1 MVQTPVLEIKKYANR
16 RLYDTAQSS
25 YITLADLAEM
35 VSSGTEIKVSDAK
48 SGEDLTSI
56 TLLQILIEQGQEG
69 VQAISAN
76 SLSRIITYGTGKT
89 ALSLQAHL
97 DEAIEA
103 FGERQEG
110 RHTPAASADLSD
122 MRDALQQL
130 NAAFTRLQK

>member
-1 MVQTPVLEIKKYANR
+1 MVQPPVVEIKKYANR
-16 RLYDTAQSS
+16 RLYDTAQSA

-35 VSSGTEIKVSDAK
+35 VTSGSRIQVSDAK

-69 VQAISAN
+69 IHAISAQ
-76 SLSRIITYGTGKT
+76 SLSRIIAYGTGKT

-97 DEAIEA
+97 DEAIAA
-103 FGERQEG
+103 FGETQDGQNSPEA
-110 RHTPAASADLSD
+110 HADLGEL
-122 MRDALQQL
+122 REALQQL

>member
-1 MVQTPVLEIKKYANR
+1 MVQPPLIEIKKYANR
-16 RLYDTAQSS
+16 RLYDTAQSA
-25 YITLADLAEM
+25 YITLADLAAM
-35 VSSGTEIKVSDAK
+35 VASGTKIKVSDAK
-48 SGEDLTSI
+48 TGEDLTSI
-56 TLLQILIEQGQEG
+56 TLLQILIEQGQDC

-76 SLSRIITYGTGKT
+76 SLSRIIAYGTGKT

-103 FGERQEG
+103 FDDRQDG
-110 RHTPAASADLSD
+110 RNTPSSHADLAE

>member
-1 MVQTPVLEIKKYANR
+1 MVKPPLIEIKKYANR
-16 RLYDTAQSS
+16 RLYDTAQSA
-25 YITLADLAEM
+25 YITLADLAAM
-35 VSSGTEIKVSDAK
+35 VASGTKIKVSDAK
-48 SGEDLTSI
+48 TGEDLTSI

-76 SLSRIITYGTGKT
+76 SLSRIIAYGTGKT

-97 DEAIEA
+97 DEAIET
-103 FGERQEG
+103 FDDRQDG
-110 RHTPAASADLSD
+110 QNTPSSHADLAE